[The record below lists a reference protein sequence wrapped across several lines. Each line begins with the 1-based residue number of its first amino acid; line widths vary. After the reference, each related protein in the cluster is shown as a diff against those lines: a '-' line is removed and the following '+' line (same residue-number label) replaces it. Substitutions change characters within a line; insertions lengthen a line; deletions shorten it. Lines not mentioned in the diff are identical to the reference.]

1 MKLKK
6 IEILLEDLERK
17 RYWVDLLDCYKII
30 DTFID
35 IYGVKYTNF
44 SVEDELFYMVEKI
57 KEYYKKSIVEKN
69 DF

>member
-35 IYGVKYTNF
+35 IYGVKYTKL
-44 SVEDELFYMVEKI
+44 SVEDELCYMLEKI
-57 KEYYKKSIVEKN
+57 KEYKKSIMEKN